1 MKKQIGTQ
9 KGSGIVSDPDF
20 LEPKNPTRIF
30 IAVTILSLAACG
42 IVPALFADFV
52 TALTPT
58 FWLVFHVIYIGL
70 LLVTYMVAMK
80 QYKVERRRYYVDR
93 CHDSAIRT
101 FGNSMLVW
109 V

>member
-1 MKKQIGTQ
+1 MIKQIRTKQ
-9 KGSGIVSDPDF
+9 GSGIVSDPDY

-30 IAVTILSLAACG
+30 IVVTILSLVACG

-52 TALTPT
+52 TALTPI
-58 FWLVFHVIYIGL
+58 FWLVFHVMYIGL
-70 LLVTYMVAMK
+70 LLVAYMVTMK
-80 QYKVERRRYYVDR
+80 QYNIERRRYYVNR

-101 FGNSMLVW
+101 FGDSLLVC